1 MPLLPWQHNGHD
13 EEYRDGRRYP
23 PTQDHILARE
33 VRDGVLVLKDH
44 TLVAAIGIQPLD
56 LSLLAPE
63 EREAKLMQYEEAL
76 KEIRFPFQIIVGTKP
91 QQVDAYMAYLEE
103 CAQLR
108 QKEGRHR
115 LADLAR
121 GQALIIRN
129 VARRATAQLRH
140 FLIALAYDDPAIVA
154 QRATRRVS
162 ELTAEQFGRG
172 QQELSKRASH
182 LILCLQRIGLEA
194 WRLDERE
201 ITAELANFYHPR
213 LPRQEAVGD
222 EYFTTSRLP
231 RNGDN
236 PL

>member
-23 PTQDHILARE
+23 PTQQHILARE
-33 VRDGVLVLKDH
+33 VRDSVLVLKDH

-56 LSLLAPE
+56 LSLLTSE

-76 KEIRFPFQIIVGTKP
+76 KEIRFPCQIIVGTKP
-91 QQVDAYMAYLEE
+91 QQVDAYMAYLEA

-108 QKEGRHR
+108 QQEGRHR

-129 VARRATAQLRH
+129 VARRASAQLRH
-140 FLIALAYDDPAIVA
+140 FLIALAYDDPLIVA
-154 QRATRRVS
+154 QRATGRVS
-162 ELTAEQFGRG
+162 DLSAEQFERG

-213 LPRQEAVGD
+213 LPRQEAVG
-222 EYFTTSRLP
+222 EEFFATARLP
-231 RNGDN
+231 PTSNN
-236 PL
+236 SL